1 MSAGNPWCDRVNPEL
16 SDSQLNLLT
25 KRPGVVASGLCALD
39 PATAAVTLKQHLKPI
54 FVPSAQTN
62 RVIRR
67 LLGLARGHL
76 MLYYPGRIE
85 YVKGL
90 NAKSSP
96 LVPTPAIC
104 LTGLAGCGKTAISQA
119 LQRVLHGAATVD
131 PGAGHP
137 VATLET
143 MWYVPVEASRA
154 LKDLLAVPLGDKSV
168 EMAFLQS
175 DARRIQWVSR
185 LAFRDGLA
193 LLLVDEWQ
201 FITQSA
207 AANALATKLLH
218 ALRYVGLPLCF
229 VANYSLCWRLMKRP
243 QEDVQRLLVD
253 PIVMLPEDP
262 DDPSVTALYEEYRRV
277 SGGALF
283 ANPGSLLEQ
292 VQSYTAG
299 LKRSRIELLTLAYR
313 FARERKAHEVS
324 AADLE
329 VAYRAA
335 EFTTYRREVE
345 VLHQQQ
351 VSGQKVRK
359 DLSCPFDLPQ
369 HVEEKAAKRALDAEQ
384 EEVRQ
389 QALLSSLNAKERH
402 DYQQIEGELKSPG
415 QSPPAGAT
423 PKRQR
428 RPPATLE
435 NLQEGSARFRHEN
448 T

>member
-1 MSAGNPWCDRVNPEL
+1 MNAGNPWLSRVDPEV
-16 SDSQLNLLT
+16 SDEQLERLT
-25 KRPGVVASGLCALD
+25 RQPGVVAVGLGALG
-39 PATAAVTLKQHLKPI
+39 PVTAAETLKRHLEHV
-54 FVPSAQTN
+54 FEPSSQTN

-67 LLGLARGHL
+67 LLGVARAHL

-85 YVKGL
+85 YVKGI
-90 NAKSSP
+90 NSKSSP

-104 LTGLAGCGKTAISQA
+104 LTGLAGCGKTAIARA
-119 LQRVLHGAATVD
+119 LQRVLHGTATVD

-137 VATLET
+137 MATLES
-143 MWYVPVEASRA
+143 MWYIPVEASRA
-154 LKDLLAVPLGDKSV
+154 LKDLLAFPLGNRGA

-207 AANALATKLLH
+207 AANTLATKLLH

-229 VANYSLCWRLMKRP
+229 AANYSLCWRLMKRP
-243 QEDVQRLLVD
+243 QEDAQRLLVD
-253 PIVMLPEDP
+253 PIVMLPDDP

-277 SGGALF
+277 SDGALF
-283 ANPGSLLEQ
+283 ANAGSVVEQ
-292 VQSYTAG
+292 VQSYTSG
-299 LKRSRIELLTLAYR
+299 LKRSRIELLALAYR

-329 VAYRAA
+329 KAYRAA

-345 VLHQQQ
+345 ILHQQN
-351 VSGQKVRK
+351 VSGQKVRE
-359 DLSCPFDLPQ
+359 DLWCPFPLPPD
-369 HVEEKAAKRALDAEQ
+369 VKAKAAKRAQDAEQ
-384 EEVRQ
+384 KDVRQ
-389 QALLSSLNAKERH
+389 QALLSSLDANERH
-402 DYQQIEGELKSPG
+402 DYQQIQGEQKPSG
-415 QSPPAGAT
+415 QSPTAGAS
-423 PKRQR
+423 PRRPR

-435 NLQEGSARFRHEN
+435 NLLEGAARFRGDR